1 MTYKI
6 TFLKSAEKEWHNLSL
21 EVQRQFKKKLLKI
34 IEHPHIPKGKL
45 GGLKDCYK
53 IKLSSIGYRLVYK
66 VIDERVVIQIISVG
80 KREKSLVYA
89 TAKRRL

>member
-6 TFLKSAEKEWHNLSL
+6 TFLKSAEKEWNNLSL
-21 EVQRQFKKKLLKI
+21 EIQHQFKKKLFKI
-34 IEHPHIPKGKL
+34 AENPHIPRGKL
-45 GGLKDCYK
+45 GGMKDCYK

-66 VIDERVVIQIISVG
+66 VINERIVIQIISVG
-80 KREKSLVYA
+80 KREKNLVYE